1 MKTINIEW
9 IQPDE
14 RPMGREDS
22 AWYTYQSEHDLV
34 AYVTDGENTIS
45 IHADG
50 EMRVAVYLNPANKD
64 EGWDI
69 VRYCDDWTDYEI
81 NNDAEIFQASEEGRI
96 DWWNNSWFD
105 LYTED
110 GEHLDCVCHTL
121 TEAISQAVALLNEKE
136 I

>member
-1 MKTINIEW
+1 MKTITIEW

-34 AYVTDGENTIS
+34 AYITDGENTIS
-45 IHADG
+45 VHADG
-50 EMRVAVYLNPANKD
+50 EMRVLYYHDLANKVHD
-64 EGWDI
+64 VSI
-69 VRYCDDWTDYEI
+69 IRYCDDWTDYEI

-96 DWWNNSWFD
+96 EWGNNSWFD

-121 TEAISQAVALLNEKE
+121 TDAIAQAVAILQEEKV
-136 I
+136 